1 MSDAKTGRHGKY
13 REPSAELKFRSFAE
27 SLIAKAI
34 AAARSE

>member
-1 MSDAKTGRHGKY
+1 MSDAKTGRNGKY
-13 REPSAELKFRSFAE
+13 REPSPELNFRNFVE